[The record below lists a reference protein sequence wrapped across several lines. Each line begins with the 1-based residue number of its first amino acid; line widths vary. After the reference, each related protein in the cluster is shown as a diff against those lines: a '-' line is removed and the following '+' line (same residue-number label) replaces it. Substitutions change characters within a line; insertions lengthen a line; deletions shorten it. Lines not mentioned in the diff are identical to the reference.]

1 MSEYFLL
8 YLFTRLDVVGAMLT
22 LSGLTLLVVTPVVW
36 IAAIEDDSGT
46 TLKRFAKRITFA
58 AVVCWT
64 LFAITP
70 SQKDVALIVGGKLA
84 LDISRSQPVQ
94 DLASKIYNIVNKKLD
109 EAAK

>member
-8 YLFTRLDVVGAMLT
+8 YLFTRLDLVGAAFCICGIFLGAGAAAAWMN
-22 LSGLTLLVVTPVVW
+22 SS
-36 IAAIEDDSGT
+36 IAADKATEKI
-46 TLKRFAKRITFA
+46 AKRLTIAAAACVFA
-58 AVVCWT
+58 CLV
-64 LFAITP
+64 IP
-70 SQKDVALIVGGKLA
+70 SQKDVAMIVGGKLA